1 MKLCFYF
8 TGSID
13 KSTRDIELQMFG
25 HEQMLDGSSSDVI
38 KQLSEVTVRD
48 EAEVETTSTTQVITC
63 DVLQRL
69 CTLLADCSFQECL
82 STLQL
87 FGLRKKLSLE

>member
-63 DVLQRL
+63 DVLFVSGMPVYITAFWFAEKAEFRV
-69 CTLLADCSFQECL
+69 SCL
-82 STLQL
+82 
-87 FGLRKKLSLE
+87 K